1 MRILDEAGNPLAG
14 QALSYRVDGGERVN
28 GTTDDNGFLRIRL
41 AEGAHGIRLADHQQE
56 IYVSNY
62 SGLGLAEDALRAWP
76 QLTFLADGSCDPVE
90 EPEEEDPEEPGTSEE
105 PGASGDPED
114 TEDPEDQKDPS
125 GSETEKPDK
134 KPAEASPVEGESS
147 GDPVKPADTGDTG
160 YGAALLLLP
169 AALAAAALLFGI
181 RKRKT
186 A

>member
-1 MRILDEAGNPLAG
+1 MRILDETGNPLAG

-28 GTTDDNGFLRIRL
+28 GTTDDNGFLRIL
-41 AEGAHGIRLADHQQE
+41 
-56 IYVSNY
+56 
-62 SGLGLAEDALRAWP
+62 LAEDALRAWP

-90 EPEEEDPEEPGTSEE
+90 EPEEEDPEDPGTSEE
-105 PGASGDPED
+105 PGASGDPAD

-125 GSETEKPDK
+125 GFETEKPDK
-134 KPAEASPVEGESS
+134 KPAEATPVEGESS

-169 AALAAAALLFGI
+169 AALAAAALLLEI